1 MRVTTFR
8 WLDREFVRVEGQG
21 TPGLAVADAT
31 RELLDRART
40 QLARYDLTLDQTMRT
55 RLFAR
60 DKAGRDAASAA
71 RREVFSGQA
80 RMVSSGLVAPLAIDS
95 DANIAMDI
103 LLMRPR
109 GAGLVKTLQEY
120 DPPRTPLRY
129 LTYDGLLFTSGETV
143 DGPDLGAQVAQ
154 IMADHG
160 ESLAMA
166 GTSWERVAQISC
178 FLHSSQDVASL
189 RRALADAAPVERVP
203 LEWEYVEGY
212 AGAGRLAEIEV
223 VAAV

>member
-8 WLDREFVRVEGQG
+8 WLDREFVRVEAQS

-31 RELLDRART
+31 RELLERART

-60 DKAGRDAASAA
+60 DKAGRDAGSAA

-80 RMVSSGLVAPLAIDS
+80 RMASSGLVAPLAIDS

-109 GAGLVKTLQEY
+109 SAELAKTLQEY

-129 LTYDGLLFTSGETV
+129 LTYDGLLFTSRETK
-143 DGPDLGAQVAQ
+143 DGADLPAQLAS

-160 ESLAMA
+160 ASRAMA
-166 GTSWERVAQISC
+166 GTNWEPAAVICC

-189 RRALADAAPVERVP
+189 RRALAAAAPVERVP
-203 LEWEYVEGY
+203 LEWEH
-212 AGAGRLAEIEV
+212 
-223 VAAV
+223 